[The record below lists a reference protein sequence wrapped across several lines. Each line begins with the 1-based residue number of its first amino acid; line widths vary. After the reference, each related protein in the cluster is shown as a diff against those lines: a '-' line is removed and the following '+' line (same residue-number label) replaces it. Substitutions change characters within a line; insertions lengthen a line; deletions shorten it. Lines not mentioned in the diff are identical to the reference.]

1 MASANAIKAGEIA
14 LDMSVTG
21 LTESEGDLKKLAEEL
36 RKTGQEGAKQSKS
49 IAKYTKLV
57 SGLVALQVVARTF
70 NQIGN
75 AVMSVADR
83 VDKLAKSADR
93 MGMSVKEATQMGT
106 LAELGGADIKAFET
120 AMAAMN
126 RKIGEAKL
134 GSQEAINVFKNMGIE
149 LSELTGKSGVEQ
161 FKMISDGIN
170 RMAEESDRAAIRMK
184 VFSESGNQVAN
195 LTNKGSEGI
204 TKMQKAMEDLGIGPS
219 DKMVTD
225 FVMFKDL
232 MTIVEK
238 KFISVKDKLID
249 FIVPAL
255 NEMLIGM
262 IAFADT
268 SGGAFQKLAET
279 MSQITMGAESSAESF
294 SVLTAVLDGLVIA
307 VKILANGFLTV
318 RAALYGVLGVASAL
332 AGVFGSIVDSMT
344 SMFGMTTSF
353 GEFFDAFAD
362 GAMEQAAADVGSI
375 ETNANQI
382 LQTFQ
387 NMGSS
392 MDHTSDRIA
401 EVRQAFEDMKLGT
414 REGTE
419 EIQDFRK
426 ATDEA
431 ADGAKKMGME
441 VKKAL
446 NFSGAFD
453 GQGIIARGAAGQRAS
468 QDANLKRMNEYLKT
482 IANNTENSAI
492 VQGL

>member
-83 VDKLAKSADR
+83 VDKLAKAADR

-106 LAELGGADIKAFET
+106 LAELGGADVKAFET

-149 LSELTGKSGVEQ
+149 LSDLTGKSGVEQ

-204 TKMQKAMEDLGIGPS
+204 TKMQQAMEDLGIGPS
-219 DKMVTD
+219 EKMVGD

-318 RAALYGVLGVASAL
+318 RAALYGILGVASAV
-332 AGVFGSIVDSMT
+332 AAMMGNIVDSLT
-344 SMFGMTTSF
+344 SMVGMSTSF
-353 GEFFDAFAD
+353 GGFFDAFAD

-382 LQTFQ
+382 LFTFQ
-387 NMGSS
+387 NMGKS
-392 MDHTSDRIA
+392 MDETSDRIA
-401 EVRQAFEDMKLGT
+401 EVRKAFEDMNLGA
-414 REGTE
+414 RHGND

-426 ATDEA
+426 GVDEA
-431 ADGAKKMGME
+431 ANSAKKMGME

-453 GQGIIARGAAGQRAS
+453 GQGIIARGSAGIKAS
-468 QDANLKRMNEYLKT
+468 QDANMKRMNEYLKK
-482 IANNTENSAI
+482 IANNTENSAV